1 MIRGAFIGI
10 DRHADPLIR
19 DLGGAARDAK
29 ALWALFSDSVAD
41 LHASLLIDGGATLDA
56 VRTALDETLGA
67 AGDADV
73 VLLSF
78 AGHGTP
84 DHRLVMADSETARL
98 TDTTLDMGDLAAR
111 FRTTKARAVILLLD
125 CCFSG
130 GAPARV
136 LDFGYVT
143 RDLGAPLEEIAGKGR
158 LLFAASA
165 QNEPALEDPRDRHG
179 LFSKA
184 LIECLVARPDG
195 INVMALVE
203 EVTRDVAA
211 NALRLGYT
219 QTPTMFGHVEGE
231 LTLPSGRRGKHYHG
245 LFPELAP
252 VVTSG
257 DLMELPAFGIPL
269 AVAKAWQKQYPGG
282 LNNLQVAALNEHGAL
297 SGRSLLV
304 VAPTSAGKTFIG
316 EMAAIKAMAEGRR
329 AIFLLPYKALV
340 NEKYEDFSALY
351 GEELGLRVVRCSGD
365 WQDQVGDVLRGKF
378 DIAFFTYEKFLG
390 LCVAFPHI
398 LHQLG
403 LVVLDEAQFITDAG
417 RGMAVELILTNLVSA
432 RRRGVAPQLVA
443 LSAVIGNTNNLEQ
456 WLDCNLL
463 TTTERPVPLTQG
475 VIDRS
480 GAWQFR
486 TESGETG
493 TEQFLDRYAIQ
504 QRRGEP
510 SSQDIIVPLI
520 RHLVGRGEKVIVF
533 RNQRGSSAGCAEYLA
548 AELGL
553 PAATGVIESLPEGDP
568 SSASPRLRQTLEG
581 GVAFHMSDLNREE
594 RVAIERGF
602 RARDGG
608 IHVLVATSTVAAG
621 INTPAS
627 TVIIVETHFPG
638 PGEPEP
644 YTVAQFRN
652 MAGRAG
658 RLGYEKEGKAIA
670 IAPSVYDRNRIFETY
685 VEGTPEPMRSSFDSR
700 QPGTWLMRLLAQVK
714 SVPRASVIE
723 LIANTYGGFLA
734 ILRNPR
740 WREAMATSIEDLLA
754 RMIRDGLIE
763 EEGGNL
769 CLSILGRACGE
780 SPLSLES
787 SLRLVEMLQR
797 LGGEKVPLEDLLA
810 LTEAL
815 PERDEDYT
823 PQNRHGEPR
832 WAQDAARRFGNSV
845 VRLMRHRAE
854 SDKAH
859 YARCKRALIVADW
872 IAGVGI
878 SDIETGYSTHPRFY
892 RVAAGDIRGFADGT
906 RFLFE
911 SVQRISA
918 IVTANANDPG
928 EVETLLKRL
937 DLGLPAGALPL
948 TELPV
953 RLDRGHVLALWRA
966 GLGTADA
973 VAAAGVD
980 RLLALI
986 GGRAKTLLRRLEAEV
1001 PASSAS

>member
-1 MIRGAFIGI
+1 MIRAAFIGI

-19 DLGGAARDAK
+19 DLSGAARDAK

-41 LHASLLIDGGATLDA
+41 LNAPVLTDADASLDG
-56 VRTALDETLGA
+56 VRRVLDETLGA
-67 AGDADV
+67 ASDEDV

-84 DHRLVMADSETARL
+84 DHRLVMADSEAARL
-98 TDTTLDMGDLAAR
+98 TETTLDMGDLAAR
-111 FRTTKARAVILLLD
+111 FRASRARVVILLLD

-136 LDFGYVT
+136 LDLGYVA
-143 RDLGAPLEEIAGKGR
+143 RDLGTPLADIAGNGR
-158 LLFAASA
+158 ILFAASA
-165 QNEPALEDPRDRHG
+165 QDEEALEDPRDRHG

-184 LIECLVARPDG
+184 LIQCLLARPEG
-195 INVMALVE
+195 VNVMALVE
-203 EVTRDVAA
+203 EVTRGVAA
-211 NALRLGYT
+211 NALRLGYV
-219 QTPTMFGHVEGE
+219 QTPTFFGHIEGE
-231 LTLPSGRRGKHYHG
+231 LILPAGRRGTHYHA

-252 VVTSG
+252 VMTSG
-257 DLMELPAFGIPL
+257 DILELPAFGIPSE
-269 AVAKAWQKQYPGG
+269 VAQAWQEQYPAG
-282 LNNLQVAALNEHGAL
+282 LNNLQVAALNEHGVL

-316 EMAAIKAMAEGRR
+316 EMAAIKAVGEGRR
-329 AIFLLPYKALV
+329 AVFLLPYKALV

-351 GEELGLRVVRCSGD
+351 GDRLGLRVARCSGD

-398 LHQLG
+398 LNQLG

-443 LSAVIGNTNNLEQ
+443 LSAVIGNTNRLEQ
-456 WLDCNLL
+456 WLDCGLL

-475 VIDRS
+475 VLDRS

-486 TESGETG
+486 TETGETG
-493 TEQFLDRYAIQ
+493 TAQLLERGSIY
-504 QRRGEP
+504 QRRAKP
-510 SSQDIIVPLI
+510 SSQDVIVPLI
-520 RHLVGRGEKVIVF
+520 RELVGRGEKIIVF

-548 AELGL
+548 GELGL
-553 PAATGVIESLPEGDP
+553 APAAAVIETLPEADP
-568 SSASPRLRQTLEG
+568 SSVSPRLRRTLEG
-581 GVAFHMSDLNREE
+581 GVAFHMSDLSREE

-627 TVIIVETHFPG
+627 TVVIVETSFPG
-638 PGEPEP
+638 AGEPQP

-658 RLGYEKEGKAIA
+658 RLGYESEGKAIA
-670 IAPSVYDRNRIFETY
+670 IADTGFDRNRLFQKYI
-685 VEGTPEPMRSSFDSR
+685 EGAPEPMRSSFNSR
-700 QPGTWLMRLLAQVK
+700 EPGTWLMRLLAQVK

-734 ILRNPR
+734 ILRDPA
-740 WREAMATSIEDLLA
+740 WREAMGARMTDLLD
-754 RMIRDGLIE
+754 RMIRDGLID
-763 EEGGNL
+763 EEGGDL
-769 CLSILGRACGE
+769 RLSILGRACGE

-787 SLRLVEMLQR
+787 AMRLVEMLRR
-797 LGGEKVPLEDLLA
+797 LGGEVVPLQDLLA
-810 LTEAL
+810 MSEAL

-832 WAQDAARRFGNSV
+832 WAQDASRRFGNSV
-845 VRLMRHRAE
+845 VRLMRYGAE
-854 SDKAH
+854 SDKVF
-859 YARCKRALIVADW
+859 YGRCKRALIVADW
-872 IAGVGI
+872 IDGVGTH
-878 SDIETGYSTHPRFY
+878 DIENGYSTHPMFY
-892 RVAAGDIRGFADGT
+892 HVGAGDIRGFSDGV

-911 SVQRISA
+911 SVQRIAS
-918 IVTANANDPG
+918 IVTGNANDPG
-928 EVETLLKRL
+928 EVEALLKRL
-937 DLGLPAGALPL
+937 DLGLPAEALPL
-948 TELPV
+948 TALPL
-953 RLDRGHVLALWRA
+953 RLDRGDILALWRE
-966 GLGTADA
+966 GLTTADA
-973 VAAAGVD
+973 VAATSAERL
-980 RLLALI
+980 RLLI
-986 GGRAKTLLRRLEAEV
+986 GSRAAPLLLRLEVAV
-1001 PASSAS
+1001 PAAGAA

>member
-19 DLGGAARDAK
+19 DLNGAARDAK

-41 LHASLLIDGGATLDA
+41 LQAPLLVDGDASLDA
-56 VRTALDETLGA
+56 VRRALDETLGA
-67 AGDADV
+67 AGKDDV

-84 DHRLVMADSETARL
+84 DHRLVLADSETGRL
-98 TDTTLDMGDLAAR
+98 TETTLDMGDLAAR

-136 LDFGYVT
+136 LDLGYVA
-143 RDLGAPLEEIAGKGR
+143 RDLGMPLAEIAGKGR
-158 LLFAASA
+158 ILFAASA
-165 QNEPALEDPRDRHG
+165 HDEPALEDPRDRHG

-184 LIECLVARPDG
+184 LIDCLVARPDG
-195 INVMALVE
+195 VNVMALVE
-203 EVTRDVAA
+203 EVTRAVAA
-211 NALRLGYT
+211 NALRLGYL
-219 QTPTMFGHVEGE
+219 QTPTIFGHVEGE
-231 LTLPSGRRGKHYHG
+231 LTLPAGRRGNHDHA

-257 DLMELPAFGIPL
+257 DIMELPGFGIPL
-269 AVAKAWQKQYPGG
+269 AVAKAWQEQYPGG
-282 LNNLQVAALNEHGAL
+282 LNNLQVAALNEHGVL

-316 EMAAIKAMAEGRR
+316 EIAAIKAVGDGRR

-340 NEKYEDFSALY
+340 NEKYEDFAALY
-351 GEELGLRVVRCSGD
+351 GERLGLRVVRCSGD

-403 LVVLDEAQFITDAG
+403 LVVLDEAQFITDPG
-417 RGMAVELILTNLVSA
+417 RGMAVELILTNFRSS
-432 RRRGVAPQLVA
+432 RQRGVAPQLVA
-443 LSAVIGNTNNLEQ
+443 LSAVIGNTNQLEH
-456 WLDCNLL
+456 WLDCGLL
-463 TTTERPVPLTQG
+463 TTNERPVPLTQG
-475 VIDRS
+475 VIDRT

-486 TESGETG
+486 TETGETG
-493 TEQFLDRYAIQ
+493 IAQLLDRYAIQ
-504 QRRGEP
+504 QRRSKP
-510 SSQDIIVPLI
+510 SSQDVIVPLI
-520 RHLVGRGEKVIVF
+520 RELVGRGEKIIVF

-548 AELGL
+548 NELGL
-553 PAATGVIESLPEGDP
+553 PPATAVIDSLPEGDP
-568 SSASPRLRQTLEG
+568 SSASPRLRRTLEG

-627 TVIIVETHFPG
+627 TVVIVETHFPG
-638 PGEPEP
+638 AGEPQP

-658 RLGYEKEGKAIA
+658 RLGYENEGKAIA
-670 IAPSVYDRNRIFETY
+670 IADTAYDRNRIFQKY
-685 VEGTPEPMRSSFDSR
+685 VEGAPEPMRSSFDSR
-700 QPGTWLMRLLAQVK
+700 QPGTWLMRLLAQVQ

-734 ILRNPR
+734 ILRNPA
-740 WREAMATSIEDLLA
+740 WRETMAADVEDLLT

-769 CLSILGRACGE
+769 RLSILGRACGE

-787 SLRLVEMLQR
+787 SMRLVEMLQR
-797 LGGEKVPLEDLLA
+797 LGGENVPLEDLLA

-832 WAQDAARRFGNSV
+832 WAQDAASRFGNSV

-859 YARCKRALIVADW
+859 YGRCKRALIVADW
-872 IAGVGI
+872 IAGA
-878 SDIETGYSTHPRFY
+878 SMNDIETGYSTNAFFS
-892 RVAAGDIRGFADGT
+892 RVGAGDIRGFADGT

-918 IVTANANDPG
+918 IVTGNANDPG
-928 EVETLLKRL
+928 EVEILLKRL
-937 DLGLPAGALPL
+937 DLGLPAEALAL

-953 RLDRGHVLALWRA
+953 RLDRGDVLALWRD
-966 GLGTADA
+966 GLVTADA

-986 GGRAKTLLRRLEAEV
+986 GGRAKTLLRRLEAMA
-1001 PASSAS
+1001 PAGAA